1 MFKKTKFYINRGGT
15 YHEHI
20 RSIHIQFITF
30 LYTSF
35 CKHELKGSIYMKN
48 DKKQKGLSQF
58 LRLMVETKPSKM
70 MVGIALCLSLT
81 TTGVGLLVPLFT
93 ANLVNDFS
101 ISSLNAR
108 NITIVVIAILA
119 QALASGFSIY
129 LLNRIGQSVVAG
141 IRKKLW
147 KKLLVLPVSY
157 FDEHPSGETVSRMT
171 NDTSIVKELI
181 SQHLANFIS
190 GTISIIGSIVVL
202 FILDWKM
209 TCIMFIAFPLAAFIL
224 IPLGKTMHKIS
235 KGMQDET
242 ATFTAVLQQV
252 LSEIRL
258 MKSSNAE
265 KFEYQN
271 GKQRIMNLFHFGLR
285 EAKVQSV
292 LGPIIS
298 LVMMTLLV
306 LLLGYGGMRVSAGAL
321 TTGALV
327 AFIMYLFQI
336 IMPMAQM
343 ATFFTHFQKATGAT
357 ERIITILEAPV
368 EPDATEEVQNMN
380 DTIKVERVHYSYNG
394 EDQILKDISFQVEA
408 GKVTAIVGPS
418 GSGKTTLF
426 SLFERFYTP
435 NDGSI
440 TIGGQSINDFSL
452 HSWRSQIGYVSQ
464 ESPIVS
470 GTIRDNIM
478 YGLDRDI
485 SDEELNTVA
494 KMAYADQFIA
504 DLPNGFDTEVGE
516 RGMKLSGGQRQRI
529 AIARAFLR
537 NPKILMLDEATS
549 SLDSKSEKVV
559 QQALNDLMKG
569 RTTIV
574 IAHRLS
580 TIIGSDQIIFL
591 EKGLITG
598 SGRHLELYKSHAL
611 YREFADQQLHTIE
624 IA

>member
-1 MFKKTKFYINRGGT
+1 MKMKK
-15 YHEHI
+15 
-20 RSIHIQFITF
+20 
-30 LYTSF
+30 
-35 CKHELKGSIYMKN
+35 
-48 DKKQKGLSQF
+48 DKKQKGFSQF
-58 LRLMVETKPSKM
+58 LKLIVETKPSKIM
-70 MVGIALCLSLT
+70 ICIALLLSLT

-93 ANLVNDFS
+93 SNLVNDFS
-101 ISSLNAR
+101 ISSLNSA
-108 NITIVVIAILA
+108 NISILVIAILA
-119 QALASGFSIY
+119 QALASGVSIY
-129 LLNRIGQSVVAG
+129 LLNRIGQYVVAS
-141 IRKKLW
+141 IREKLW

-171 NDTSIVKELI
+171 NDTSVVKELI
-181 SQHLANFIS
+181 SEHLANFIS
-190 GTISIIGSIVVL
+190 GTISIIGSIIVL
-202 FILDWKM
+202 FVLDWKM
-209 TCIMFIAFPLAAFIL
+209 TSMIFIAFPIAALIL
-224 IPLGKTMHKIS
+224 IPLGKTMYKIS
-235 KGMQDET
+235 KGLQDET

-265 KFEYQN
+265 KIEYQN
-271 GKQRIMNLFHFGLR
+271 GKQRITNLFHFGLR

-306 LLLGYGGMRVSAGAL
+306 LLLGYGGMRVSTGAL

-357 ERIITILEAPV
+357 ERIITILEAD
-368 EPDATEEVQNMN
+368 EEKDAADEVQNMN
-380 DTIKVERVHYSYNG
+380 EIIKVEHVNYSYNNK
-394 EDQILKDISFQVEA
+394 EQILKDITFNVEP

-435 NDGSI
+435 NDGMIS
-440 TIGGQSINDFSL
+440 IGGKSIEEFSL
-452 HSWRSQIGYVSQ
+452 QSWRSQIGYVSQ

-470 GTIRDNIM
+470 GTIRDNIT
-478 YGLDRDI
+478 YGLNRAV
-485 SDEELNTVA
+485 SDKELITVA

-504 DLPNGFDTEVGE
+504 DLPNGYNTEVGE

-580 TIIGSDQIIFL
+580 TIIDSDQIIFL
-591 EKGLITG
+591 EKGSITG
-598 SGRHLELYKSHAL
+598 IGRHSELYHSHAL
-611 YREFADQQLHTIE
+611 YREFTDQQLHSIE